1 MQGALALGL
10 ANSRP
15 GARRAY
21 QMGGRLQSNTSSASP
36 VENEAAVMGG
46 SGADFTSIT
55 GVSVQEGAV
64 LGGSS
69 YAYAPMALSRS
80 SESNTPT
87 ITGSANT
94 AAASPI
100 RAGTLLGGKN
110 KRVSLEINDAHV
122 FKRGDAVDKTNP
134 FIGYFQMSAAQSPET
149 PKRSTSVVNLAAIAA
164 ATGNQGRHEARKPY
178 YASMLFPQQASIAN
192 WMGVGASD
200 CLREFDKH
208 NPLWLKTI
216 DGTMKLEDKA
226 KPSYEEKR
234 SALDRVR
241 DFAGTTQIQEETS
254 DTEESDESLKVTCSQ
269 EPSAIPV
276 TTEPSRFE
284 QDFEMIA
291 SLGKGGQGAVY
302 KVRSKVDGREYA
314 VKQVKLPTGV
324 GRDSVAFAQ
333 ALREVTSMSSMP
345 PHQNIV
351 RYHTAW
357 IEESV
362 APATLEV
369 PTTGLKS
376 ATKEIKPNTEITDC
390 MSESGDSF
398 SLGASSDFMSFDQSN
413 TAGFDFAE
421 SSVLSEESVAS
432 REGSTHTGSVKSQKS
447 SSEPLTA
454 LTVYIQMELCST
466 PVMSEPAEEEEP
478 FGRFFRR
485 LSSQDPTL
493 LNDGKSSSKQVT
505 HLNFASWLRS
515 SAEERSAWSTSAAKH
530 QEGLKL
536 FFGVVQGVQHM
547 HSCGVIHRDL
557 KPDNILLD
565 GTVAKIGDFGLS
577 KSVYDSVG
585 LPHARRNSLVPGNP
599 SSDDHTTALG
609 TFTYASPE
617 QLGNSVETIKS
628 ASHVRSAKYSI
639 KSDIFALGVILM
651 EICCPFGT
659 MMERSQVL
667 TAVRHGVIP
676 QRALREYP
684 AEMALVLNMTAMDPA
699 ER

>member
-10 ANSRP
+10 ANGRP

-46 SGADFTSIT
+46 SGADFTSNAGASI
-55 GVSVQEGAV
+55 QEGAV

-80 SESNTPT
+80 SESNMPT
-87 ITGSANT
+87 ITGSAT
-94 AAASPI
+94 PAASPI
-100 RAGTLLGGKN
+100 RAGTLLGAKN
-110 KRVSLEINDAHV
+110 QRVSMEVNDAHV

-134 FIGYFQMSAAQSPET
+134 FIGYFQMSVAQSPET
-149 PKRSTSVVNLAAIAA
+149 PKRSASVVNLAAIAA
-164 ATGNQGRHEARKPY
+164 TAGNQGRHEARKSY
-178 YASMLFPQQASIAN
+178 YSSMLFPQQVSIAN

-200 CLREFDKH
+200 SLAKFDKH
-208 NPLWLKTI
+208 NPSWLKTI
-216 DGTMKLEDKA
+216 DGGRKLEDKA
-226 KPSYEEKR
+226 KASYDEKR
-234 SALDRVR
+234 SPFDRMR
-241 DFAGTTQIQEETS
+241 GFAGATQIQEETTDS
-254 DTEESDESLKVTCSQ
+254 EESNESLKVACSQ
-269 EPSAIPV
+269 ESNAIPV
-276 TTEPSRFE
+276 TTTPSRFE
-284 QDFEMIA
+284 QDFEVIT

-302 KVRSKVDGREYA
+302 KVRSKIDGCEYA
-314 VKQVKLPTGV
+314 VKQVKLPAGV

-345 PHQNIV
+345 PHPNIV

-357 IEESV
+357 IEESA
-362 APATLEV
+362 APATIEV
-369 PTTGLKS
+369 TTPVVKT
-376 ATKEIKPNTEITDC
+376 AIKETKPDSEVEDC
-390 MSESGDSF
+390 LSESGDSF
-398 SLGASSDFMSFDQSN
+398 SLGASSDFMSFGQSK

-421 SSVLSEESVAS
+421 SSVSTEKSSAS
-432 REGSTHTGSVKSQKS
+432 CEVSKHAGSVKSQTS
-447 SSEPLTA
+447 STEPVTS

-466 PVMSEPAEEEEP
+466 PVVSQPAEQEEP
-478 FGRFFRR
+478 FGRFFDR
-485 LSSQDPTL
+485 LSSQDPTRIC
-493 LNDGKSSSKQVT
+493 DGKSSSKQVT
-505 HLNFASWLRS
+505 HPNFASWLRS
-515 SAEERSAWSTSAAKH
+515 SVEERSAWSTSTSKH
-530 QEGLKL
+530 QEGLEL

-565 GTVAKIGDFGLS
+565 GNVAKIGDFGLS
-577 KSVYDSVG
+577 KSVYDSMVS
-585 LPHARRNSLVPGNP
+585 PHARRNSSVRGNLKC
-599 SSDDHTTALG
+599 DDHTTALG

-617 QLGNSVETIKS
+617 QLGNSVESIKS
-628 ASHVRSAKYSI
+628 ATHVRSAKYSI

-651 EICCPFGT
+651 EMCCPFGT

-684 AEMALVLNMTAMDPA
+684 VEMALVLSMTATDPA